1 MLKGGGRIKN
11 EKKHHHFNR
20 NFFVVGL
27 GSTFLFNQTI
37 ISSTNEEVKD
47 SELIPSSDETNKEI
61 SRILQKIKAELQ
73 PNYNIAVIKTK
84 YPSNT
89 IVVEVKGS
97 QKYLTSVE
105 KDIENSVKK
114 LIEGTILNEHL
125 ISVTKYVSSFKERE
139 RLNEIHSELLAI
151 TETLLKELQ
160 VFDEVIDIKSQ
171 YQKSITIETKIK
183 GTDQYVQ
190 SKMKEIEKEV
200 KELLNTQKFN
210 SISKIQGYDV
220 SVKNVDN

>member
-1 MLKGGGRIKN
+1 M
-11 EKKHHHFNR
+11 
-20 NFFVVGL
+20 GL

-125 ISVTKYVSSFKERE
+125 ISVTKYVSSFKER
-139 RLNEIHSELLAI
+139 R
-151 TETLLKELQ
+151 
-160 VFDEVIDIKSQ
+160 D
-171 YQKSITIETKIK
+171 
-183 GTDQYVQ
+183 
-190 SKMKEIEKEV
+190 
-200 KELLNTQKFN
+200 
-210 SISKIQGYDV
+210 
-220 SVKNVDN
+220 

>member
-1 MLKGGGRIKN
+1 M
-11 EKKHHHFNR
+11 
-20 NFFVVGL
+20 
-27 GSTFLFNQTI
+27 
-37 ISSTNEEVKD
+37 
-47 SELIPSSDETNKEI
+47 
-61 SRILQKIKAELQ
+61 
-73 PNYNIAVIKTK
+73 
-84 YPSNT
+84 
-89 IVVEVKGS
+89 
-97 QKYLTSVE
+97 
-105 KDIENSVKK
+105 
-114 LIEGTILNEHL
+114 
-125 ISVTKYVSSFKERE
+125 
-139 RLNEIHSELLAI
+139 NEIHSELLAI